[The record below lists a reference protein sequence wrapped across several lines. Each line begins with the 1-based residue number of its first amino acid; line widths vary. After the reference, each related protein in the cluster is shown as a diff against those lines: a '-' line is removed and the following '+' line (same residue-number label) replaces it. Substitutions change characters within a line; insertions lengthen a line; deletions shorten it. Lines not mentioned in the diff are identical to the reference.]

1 MFVDRFLDDL
11 VRLSTQPPVE
21 WVPVDASDYLQRH
34 SRWHVAK
41 KVLSRWLPLF
51 VSSQTGRQV
60 KTFKPGARVLWIHN
74 GKPNFG
80 DTLLELSGRR
90 FLKDSGWQV
99 DLWTLPH
106 LADLLEHDEIFGQ
119 VFITPAQI
127 DFDAYDEVLLTEL
140 NHRSIREK
148 VRYAGKKPWA
158 SLFGYFWGPDRN
170 QLLFSAAA
178 VNQVFCLGLTSDQLI
193 RQAGPVIC
201 LQANNRNTVEP
212 AFPKTD
218 ITLAVG
224 GIDPKRTYLH
234 WDKALQELDQKLDR
248 TNWLSR
254 VGRPCLV
261 TLVGSDNGLEQE
273 RQIQLTAFR
282 CLSVLSEV
290 GRSTM
295 MQTAAIIRQ
304 SCLFVGCDG
313 GLLHLAHAVNVPSIA
328 LFADETPELRLTAN
342 CHSTPLRSGGEV
354 SLLDPAVVSDAIIQA
369 IDVVHQGSE

>member
-1 MFVDRFLDDL
+1 LFVDRFLDDL
-11 VRLSTQPPVE
+11 VRLSTQPPVD

-60 KTFKPGARVLWIHN
+60 KTFKPGARVLWMHN

-119 VFITPAQI
+119 VFTTPAQI
-127 DFDAYDEVLLTEL
+127 DFDAYDAVLLTEL

-148 VRYAGKKPWA
+148 VRYARKKPWA

-170 QLLFSAAA
+170 QSLFSAAA
-178 VNQVFCLGLTSDQLI
+178 VNQVFRLNLPSDQLI
-193 RQAGPVIC
+193 RQAGPVISLRSNDC
-201 LQANNRNTVEP
+201 NVVE
-212 AFPKTD
+212 ATFPKTD
-218 ITLAVG
+218 MTLAVG

-234 WDKALQELDQKLDR
+234 WHTVLQELDQKLDR
-248 TNWLSR
+248 NNWSTR
-254 VGRPCLV
+254 VGRPCEV

-273 RQIQLTAFR
+273 RQIELTAFK
-282 CLSVLSEV
+282 CLSV
-290 GRSTM
+290 RSTVGHSTI
-295 MQTAAIIRQ
+295 MQTAVTIQQ
-304 SCLFVGCDG
+304 SSLFVGCDG

-328 LFADETPELRLTAN
+328 LFADEKPELRLTTN
-342 CHSTPLRSGGEV
+342 CHSTPLRSGSEV
-354 SLLDPAVVSDAIIQA
+354 SLLDPAVVSDLIIQA